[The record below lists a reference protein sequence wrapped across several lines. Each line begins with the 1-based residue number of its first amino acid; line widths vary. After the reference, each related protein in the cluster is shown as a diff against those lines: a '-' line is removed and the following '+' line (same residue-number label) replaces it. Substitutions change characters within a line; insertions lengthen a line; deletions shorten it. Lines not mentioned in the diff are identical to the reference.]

1 MQPFLLTSLRH
12 LDHTVLKH
20 ILRRAGL
27 SEQTVSWFDNLTDR
41 TQCVQVE
48 GNTSRYLK
56 ITKGVPQGSVLGPLP
71 FILYINN
78 IDSNVSKGKC
88 HIQQLAK
95 RLKLKLGFYFRIKSC
110 LSFESRKRLVAATFM
125 TILDYGDVLY
135 MHASSQ
141 SLRSFDTVYHGSLM
155 VLKSSLTVVMC
166 MNMLDD
172 LLYQCGDFNTGIS
185 FIYIYKGILGLL
197 LTYISINNI
206 GTYNVRSQDYFLL
219 SVPKVRTELGKKGV

>member
-12 LDHTVLKH
+12 LIQWTTLC

-78 IDSNVSKGKC
+78 IDSNVSKGKF

-95 RLKLKLGFYFRIKSC
+95 RLKLKLGFIS
-110 LSFESRKRLVAATFM
+110 ESNPAFHSNLER
-125 TILDYGDVLY
+125 GW
-135 MHASSQ
+135 
-141 SLRSFDTVYHGSLM
+141 
-155 VLKSSLTVVMC
+155 
-166 MNMLDD
+166 
-172 LLYQCGDFNTGIS
+172 
-185 FIYIYKGILGLL
+185 LL
-197 LTYISINNI
+197 LHLWLYLIMVMFYTCML
-206 GTYNVRSQDYFLL
+206 RL
-219 SVPKVRTELGKKGV
+219 KVYVHLILYTMVH